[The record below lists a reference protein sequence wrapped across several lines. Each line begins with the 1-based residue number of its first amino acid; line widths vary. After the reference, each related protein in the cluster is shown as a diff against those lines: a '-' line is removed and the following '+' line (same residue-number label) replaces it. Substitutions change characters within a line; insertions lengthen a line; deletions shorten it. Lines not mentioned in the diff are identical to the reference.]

1 MSTNNKEPGE
11 SLAVVLYFVA
21 WCVLGITILLSC
33 VGFFSHFLPPFF
45 TGRAYNLRWAHFYSS
60 YIMLTLNTG
69 RGILVSLVL
78 FALAAIIRAINA
90 NTRELRRLREDR
102 SKRTE

>member
-21 WCVLGITILLSC
+21 WCVLGITILMAC
-33 VGFFSHFLPPFF
+33 AGFFAQFLPPFF
-45 TGRAYNLRWAHFYSS
+45 TGRAYNLHWTHLYSS
-60 YIMLTLNTG
+60 CIMLTLNTG

-90 NTRELRRLREDR
+90 NTRELRRSR
-102 SKRTE
+102 

>member
-11 SLAVVLYFVA
+11 TLAVVLYFVA
-21 WCVLGITILLSC
+21 WCVLGITILLAC
-33 VGFFSHFLPPFF
+33 AGFFTQFLTSFF
-45 TGRAYNLRWAHFYSS
+45 TGRAYNLRWTHLYSS
-60 YIMLTLNTG
+60 YVMLTLNTG

-90 NTRELRRLREDR
+90 NTRELRRLR
-102 SKRTE
+102 

>member
-21 WCVLGITILLSC
+21 WCVLGITIFLAC
-33 VGFFSHFLPPFF
+33 VGFLTQFLPPFF
-45 TGRAYNLRWAHFYSS
+45 TGRAYNLQLTHLYSS
-60 YIMLTLNTG
+60 CVMLTLNTG

-90 NTRELRRLREDR
+90 NTRELR
-102 SKRTE
+102 KKQ

>member
-33 VGFFSHFLPPFF
+33 VGFFSNFLPLFF
-45 TGRAYNLRWAHFYSS
+45 AGRAYNLRWTHFYSS
-60 YIMLTLNTG
+60 CIMLTLNTG

>member
-21 WCVLGITILLSC
+21 WCVLSITILLAC
-33 VGFFSHFLPPFF
+33 VGFFTHFLPPFF
-45 TGRAYNLRWAHFYSS
+45 TGRAYNLRWTHLYSS
-60 YIMLTLNTG
+60 YVMLTLNTG

-90 NTRELRRLREDR
+90 NTRELRKVREN
-102 SKRTE
+102 